1 MSFVSRALALAAHDL
16 RQAGADFALIG
27 AIAVSLRC
35 DPARTTL
42 DVDFAV
48 AVADDG
54 EAESIVARMRQKG
67 YSIREVL
74 EEKRANRLAT
84 VRLVSPVEDPSGVYV
99 DLLFASTGIEGL
111 VVASA
116 DEFEVFPRTF
126 IPIAQLGHL
135 LALKVLANRPQDQM
149 DGARLILAAGEGE
162 IRQAREALDLIAA
175 RGFARDEDRDL
186 QADLTRWIERAP
198 QIA

>member
-1 MSFVSRALALAAHDL
+1 MSFVSRALTRAAHDL

-48 AVADDG
+48 AVADDRG
-54 EAESIVARMRQKG
+54 AESIVARMREKG

-74 EEKRANRLAT
+74 EEKVASRLAT
-84 VRLVSPVEDPSGVYV
+84 VRLISPLDDPSGIYV
-99 DLLFASTGIEGL
+99 DLLFASTGIEDL
-111 VVASA
+111 VVANA
-116 DEFEVFPRTF
+116 DELEVFPRMI
-126 IPIAQLGHL
+126 IPVAKLGHL

-149 DGARLILAAGEGE
+149 DGARLILAASDTEM
-162 IRQAREALDLIAA
+162 RRAREALDLIAA
-175 RGFARDEDRDL
+175 RGYAREEGRDL
-186 QADLTRWIERAP
+186 QAELTRWIERAP

>member
-1 MSFVSRALALAAHDL
+1 MSFVSRALVRAAHDL
-16 RQAGADFALIG
+16 RQAGAGFALIG

-67 YSIREVL
+67 YAIREVL
-74 EEKRANRLAT
+74 EEKSANRLAT
-84 VRLVSPVEDPSGVYV
+84 VRLISPVDDPSGIYV
-99 DLLFASTGIEGL
+99 DLLFASIGIEDL

-116 DEFEVFPRTF
+116 DELEVFPRTL
-126 IPIAQLGHL
+126 IPVAKLGHL

-149 DGARLILAAGEGE
+149 DGARLILAASESE
-162 IRQAREALDLIAA
+162 IRRAREALKLIAA
-175 RGFARDEDRDL
+175 RGYARDEGRDL
-186 QADLTRWIERAP
+186 QAELTGWIERAP
-198 QIA
+198 EIA

>member
-1 MSFVSRALALAAHDL
+1 MSFVSRALARAAHDL
-16 RQAGADFALIG
+16 RQAGAGFALIG
-27 AIAVSLRC
+27 AIAVSLRG

-54 EAESIVARMRQKG
+54 EAESIVARMREKG

-74 EEKRANRLAT
+74 EQTVAMRLAT
-84 VRLVSPVEDPSGVYV
+84 VRLVSPVDDPSGVYV
-99 DLLFASTGIEGL
+99 DLLFASTGIEDL

-126 IPIAQLGHL
+126 IPIAKLGHL

-149 DGARLILAAGEGE
+149 DGARLILAASEAE
-162 IRQAREALDLIAA
+162 IRRAREALDLIAA
-175 RGFARDEDRDL
+175 RGYAREEARDL

-198 QIA
+198 EIA